1 MKPRSRQRWL
11 KPARS
16 ETDRISDLKRSA
28 SLRLRHTHV
37 ELRQVLVAARVR
49 ADTALAVAKD
59 LRVSAVRRRVRLQPV
74 DALLPGG
81 RVDDLELRLRAVEL
95 QTSDS
100 VRNETFDCGRKVV
113 VSRAGFAAREHRKDL
128 LR

>member
-16 ETDRISDLKRSA
+16 GTDRISDLKRSA
-28 SLRLRHTHV
+28 SLRLRLTHI

-49 ADTALAVAKD
+49 ADTALAVVKD

-113 VSRAGFAAREHRKDL
+113 VSRAGFAAREHRKD
-128 LR
+128 